1 MSVFGSVGHF
11 WRLAHAGFV
20 LAREGVFSN
29 VDAASLPP
37 TTRLPLA
44 LARLVARRGVAP
56 PSSRLAIAIGKLGPS
71 YVKLGQF
78 LATRPD
84 VVGPVVVRDLEFLQD
99 RMAPFPQ
106 EIAEARV
113 AAAFGRP
120 VHEVYTQFGG
130 SVAAASIAQVH
141 KARVRDADGER
152 DVAVK
157 ILRPG
162 IQTRFA
168 RDLADMYAAAR
179 LAERHMPDADRLRPV
194 EVVDTLARSVRMEMD
209 FRLEA
214 AAASE
219 FAENVADDP
228 DFRIPSIDWDRT
240 TKDVLTLEWIDGI
253 PLSDLAALER
263 AGYDLPRLGRVV
275 IQSFLRHA
283 LRDGFFHADMH
294 QGNLFVDASGRVV
307 AVDFGITGRLG
318 PKERRF
324 LAEIL
329 FGFITRNYRRVAE
342 VHFEAGY
349 VPETF
354 SIEDFAQAVRAI
366 GEPIHSRT
374 ADQISM
380 AKLLTLLFEIT
391 ALFEMKTRT
400 ELVML
405 QKTMVVVEGVGRT
418 LDPKL
423 DLWSTAEP
431 VVRSWIEENLGP
443 RGKLED
449 VGRNL
454 STLARFAN
462 NLPDVLLR
470 GERLLER
477 LEKLSAEGFDL
488 SARTVE
494 RVGLAEARRALFGHT
509 ALWIIAALMAIALW
523 LR

>member
-1 MSVFGSVGHF
+1 MAFFGTLGHF
-11 WRLAHAGFV
+11 WRLGRAGFV

-29 VDAASLPP
+29 VDPSMLPP
-37 TTRLPLA
+37 TARLPLA
-44 LARLVARRGVAP
+44 LARLIARGGSEPHPA
-56 PSSRLAIAIGKLGPS
+56 RLAVAISRLGPS

-84 VVGPVVVRDLEFLQD
+84 VVGPAAVRDLEFLQD

-106 EIAEARV
+106 AVAEAQV
-113 AAAFGRP
+113 SAAFDRP
-120 VHEVYTQFGG
+120 LNEVYTEFGP

-141 KARVRDADGER
+141 RARVKDIHGER

-157 ILRPG
+157 VLRPG
-162 IQTRFA
+162 VQSRFA
-168 RDLADMYAAAR
+168 RDLSDMYAAAYF
-179 LAERHMPDADRLRPV
+179 AQEHFSGADRLRPV
-194 EVVDTLARSVRMEMD
+194 EVVDTLERSVRMEMD

-228 DFRIPSIDWDRT
+228 DFRIPSVDWDRT
-240 TKDVLTLEWIDGI
+240 TREVLTLEWIDGI
-253 PLSDLAALER
+253 PLTDLDALKR
-263 AGYDLPRLGRVV
+263 AGHDLPRLGRII

-294 QGNLFVDASGRVV
+294 QGNLFIDPQGRLV

-329 FGFITRNYRRVAE
+329 YGFITRNYRRVAE

-354 SIEDFAQAVRAI
+354 SIDDFAQAVRAI
-366 GEPIHSRT
+366 GEPIHART

-391 ALFEMKTRT
+391 AIFEMKTRT

-405 QKTMVVVEGVGRT
+405 QKTIHLLVSRM
-418 LDPKL
+418 
-423 DLWSTAEP
+423 
-431 VVRSWIEENLGP
+431 
-443 RGKLED
+443 
-449 VGRNL
+449 
-454 STLARFAN
+454 LARA
-462 NLPDVLLR
+462 R
-470 GERLLER
+470 
-477 LEKLSAEGFDL
+477 
-488 SARTVE
+488 ART
-494 RVGLAEARRALFGHT
+494 
-509 ALWIIAALMAIALW
+509 WIPVKWPRSLGVRLYAF
-523 LR
+523 